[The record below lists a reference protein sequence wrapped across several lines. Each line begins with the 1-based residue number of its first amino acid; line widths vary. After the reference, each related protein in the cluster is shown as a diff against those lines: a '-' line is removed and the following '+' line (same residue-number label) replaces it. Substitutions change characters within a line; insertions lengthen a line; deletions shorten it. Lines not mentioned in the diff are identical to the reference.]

1 MCLCAFAPLCLMF
14 TIPYPKIQEINDNEY
29 RVIRKYR
36 AVLPNNDMIEV
47 KAGFVYDGASIP
59 RLFWSLIGSPFTG
72 THTRA
77 AFIHDAL
84 YAAESYDR
92 KICDWIFLQIL
103 QKHGCSW
110 IKRNTLWLA
119 VRIFGGFVWK
129 KHTEKS
135 VAKARRVVAVSKEM
149 RNLNQLT
156 QT

>member
-1 MCLCAFAPLCLMF
+1 MVMMN
-14 TIPYPKIQEINDNEY
+14 YPKIQEINDNEY

-36 AVLPNNDMIEV
+36 AVLPNNDTIEV

-84 YAAESYDR
+84 YAGECYDR
-92 KICDWIFLQIL
+92 KTCDWLFLQIL
-103 QKHGCSW
+103 QQHKCAFL
-110 IKRNTLWLA
+110 KRNTLYFA

-129 KHTEKS
+129 EHTKETI
-135 VAKARRVVAVSKEM
+135 AKARKVVWI
-149 RNLNQLT
+149 RIQQN
-156 QT
+156 